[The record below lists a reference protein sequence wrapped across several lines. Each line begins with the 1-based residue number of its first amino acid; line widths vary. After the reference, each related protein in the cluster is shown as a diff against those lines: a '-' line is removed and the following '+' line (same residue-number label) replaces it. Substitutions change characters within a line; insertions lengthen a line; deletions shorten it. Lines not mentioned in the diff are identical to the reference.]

1 MGVRMRYFLA
11 AIALILAPMGMAVVQ
26 PAAAQTDEGERAFA
40 QWMLR
45 VTNVVE
51 RASAVNNQLSSLQ
64 QSYNPNGSRDSQL
77 ASMRSVRAHAI
88 QSRPQLA
95 GFGEELI
102 AIGPFEHPG
111 APAELVEFSRTMISD
126 TQTYLRNM
134 DEILDAMI
142 VAVNAFENNDRAAF
156 AAVSPRLVRGAAL
169 LLEGQIVMF
178 RGRQRTVP
186 QNESAY
192 HSLGAMVS
200 LYEGMSALIM
210 PNVDNRA
217 ARVNAAAQSAETWG
231 VSGRAALARQRTGL
245 VGFPPNQQGV
255 IDEMFNLEGQFY
267 AANDRVV
274 ALLRA
279 AAQEAAA
286 GASSQQLNSR
296 YTGQIAAIEVEY
308 QRINARQV
316 ELYSQLTQ

>member
-1 MGVRMRYFLA
+1 MGGRMRYFLA
-11 AIALILAPMGMAVVQ
+11 ALALVFTPMGMAVLQ
-26 PAAAQTDEGERAFA
+26 PAAAQTVDGERAFA

-51 RASAVNNQLSSLQ
+51 RASAVNNELSALQ
-64 QSYNPNGSRDSQL
+64 QSYNANGSRDAQL
-77 ASMRSVRAHAI
+77 ASMLVVRAHAV

-95 GFGEELI
+95 AFGQELD
-102 AIGPFEHPG
+102 AIGAFEHPN
-111 APAELVEFSRTMISD
+111 APADLVQFSRTMIAD

-134 DEILDAMI
+134 DEVLATMI
-142 VAVNAFENNDRAAF
+142 DAVNAFERNDRAAF
-156 AAVSPRLVRGAAL
+156 NAVAPRLVRGAAL

-186 QNESAY
+186 QSESAY

-210 PNVDNRA
+210 PNVENRE
-217 ARVNAAAQSAETWG
+217 ARVTAAAQSAETWG
-231 VSGRAALARQRTGL
+231 VSGRAALAQQRAGL
-245 VGFPPNQQGV
+245 VGYPPNQAI

-279 AAQEAAA
+279 AAQEAAS
-286 GASSQQLNSR
+286 GATALQLNRR

-316 ELYSQLTQ
+316 ELYSQLAQ

>member
-1 MGVRMRYFLA
+1 MRYFLA
-11 AIALILAPMGMAVVQ
+11 ALALVFTPMGMAVLQ
-26 PAAAQTDEGERAFA
+26 PAAAQTVDGERAFA

-45 VTNVVE
+45 VTDVVE
-51 RASAVNNQLSSLQ
+51 RASAVNNELSALQ
-64 QSYNPNGSRDSQL
+64 QSYNANGSRDAQL
-77 ASMRSVRAHAI
+77 ASMLVVRAHAM

-95 GFGEELI
+95 AFGQELD
-102 AIGPFEHPG
+102 AIGAFEHPN
-111 APAELVEFSRTMISD
+111 APADLVQFSRTMIAD

-134 DEILDAMI
+134 DEVLATMI
-142 VAVNAFENNDRAAF
+142 DAVNAFERNDRAAF
-156 AAVSPRLVRGAAL
+156 NAVAPRLVRGAAL

-186 QNESAY
+186 QSESAY

-210 PNVDNRA
+210 PNVENRE
-217 ARVNAAAQSAETWG
+217 ARVTAAAQSAETWG
-231 VSGRAALARQRTGL
+231 VSGRAALAQQRAGL
-245 VGFPPNQQGV
+245 VGYPPNQQAI

-279 AAQEAAA
+279 AAQEAAS
-286 GASSQQLNSR
+286 GATALQLNRR

-316 ELYSQLTQ
+316 ELYSQLAQ

>member
-1 MGVRMRYFLA
+1 MGGRMRYFLA
-11 AIALILAPMGMAVVQ
+11 ALALVFTPMGMAVLQ
-26 PAAAQTDEGERAFA
+26 PAAAQTVDGERAFA

-51 RASAVNNQLSSLQ
+51 RASAVNNELSALQ
-64 QSYNPNGSRDSQL
+64 QSYNANGSRDAQL
-77 ASMRSVRAHAI
+77 ASMLVVRAHAV

-95 GFGEELI
+95 AFGQELD
-102 AIGPFEHPG
+102 AIGAFEHPN
-111 APAELVEFSRTMISD
+111 APADLVQFSRTMIAD

-134 DEILDAMI
+134 DEVLATMI
-142 VAVNAFENNDRAAF
+142 DAVNAFERNDRAAF
-156 AAVSPRLVRGAAL
+156 NAVAPRLVRGAAL

-186 QNESAY
+186 QGESAY

-210 PNVDNRA
+210 PNVENRE
-217 ARVNAAAQSAETWG
+217 ARVTAAAQSAETWG
-231 VSGRAALARQRTGL
+231 VSGRAALAQQRAGL
-245 VGFPPNQQGV
+245 VGYPPNQAI

-279 AAQEAAA
+279 AAQEAAS
-286 GASSQQLNSR
+286 GATALQLNRR

-316 ELYSQLTQ
+316 ELYSQLAQ

>member
-1 MGVRMRYFLA
+1 MRYFLA
-11 AIALILAPMGMAVVQ
+11 ALALVLAPMGMAVLQ
-26 PAAAQTDEGERAFA
+26 PAAAQTDESERAFA
-40 QWMLR
+40 QWMLQ

-51 RASAVNNQLSSLQ
+51 RASAVNNELSALQ
-64 QSYNPNGSRDSQL
+64 QSYNPNGNREAQL
-77 ASMRSVRAHAI
+77 AAMRAVRTHAM
-88 QSRPQLA
+88 QSRPQLV

-102 AIGPFEHPG
+102 AIGPFEHPA
-111 APAELVEFSRTMISD
+111 APADLIEFSRAMVTD

-134 DEILDAMI
+134 DEILGAMI
-142 VAVNAFENNDRAAF
+142 EAVNAFERNDRAAF
-156 AAVSPRLVRGAAL
+156 DAVAPRLVRGAAL

-178 RGRQRTVP
+178 RARQRAVP
-186 QNESAY
+186 QDESAY

-210 PNVDNRA
+210 PSVDNRQ

-231 VSGRAALARQRTGL
+231 VSGRAALARQSAGL
-245 VGFPPNQQGV
+245 VGFPPNQQAI

-286 GASSQQLNSR
+286 GASSQQLNTR

-316 ELYSQLTQ
+316 ELYSQLTQMTQ

>member
-1 MGVRMRYFLA
+1 MRYFLA
-11 AIALILAPMGMAVVQ
+11 ALALVFTPMGMAVLQ
-26 PAAAQTDEGERAFA
+26 PAAAQTEEGERAFA

-51 RASAVNNQLSSLQ
+51 RASAVNNELSALQ
-64 QSYNPNGSRDSQL
+64 QSYNANGSRDAQL
-77 ASMRSVRAHAI
+77 ASMLVVRAHAV

-95 GFGEELI
+95 AFGQELD
-102 AIGPFEHPG
+102 AIGAFEHPN
-111 APAELVEFSRTMISD
+111 APADLVQFSRTMIAD

-134 DEILDAMI
+134 DEVLATMI
-142 VAVNAFENNDRAAF
+142 DAVNAFERNDRAAF
-156 AAVSPRLVRGAAL
+156 NAVAPRLVRGAAL

-186 QNESAY
+186 QGESAY

-210 PNVDNRA
+210 PNVENRE
-217 ARVNAAAQSAETWG
+217 ARVTAAAQSAETWG
-231 VSGRAALARQRTGL
+231 VSGRAALAQQRAGL
-245 VGFPPNQQGV
+245 VGYPPNQAI

-279 AAQEAAA
+279 AAQEAAS
-286 GASSQQLNSR
+286 GATALQLNRR

-316 ELYSQLTQ
+316 ELYSQLAQ